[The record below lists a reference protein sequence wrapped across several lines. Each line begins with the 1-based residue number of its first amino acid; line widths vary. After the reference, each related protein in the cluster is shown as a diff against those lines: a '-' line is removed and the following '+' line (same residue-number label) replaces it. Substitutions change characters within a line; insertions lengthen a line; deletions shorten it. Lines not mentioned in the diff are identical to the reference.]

1 MKIFNVIFKFILMI
15 PVFVFIGCGILISLD
30 IIQPSMFNN
39 IGKNGTIFLI
49 SGLVGCSPLLL
60 VNSTIKSLT
69 NFYNKGF
76 KSGLLFAIIIAIIF
90 MATESVYS
98 YISLKTIYL
107 DQAVPTIK
115 ILGIL
120 ALPFTFSLFYLS
132 KSILDELEGDN
143 ICLTDY
149 SDELNDLNRKI
160 AILEDQL
167 DVEKMALKISPDYY
181 NSKTKYDID
190 RDKLINKIIEKGLSM
205 TTQK

>member
-1 MKIFNVIFKFILMI
+1 MI

>member
-1 MKIFNVIFKFILMI
+1 MI

-69 NFYNKGF
+69 NFYTKGF